1 MKYLRKCAKYL
12 SWNLFEYL
20 KRNYF
25 ILDLIKIDLCLNV
38 SKQICFDIWNIWSW
52 KYSSCLEFRAAP
64 SHNMFGSV
72 AQFMW
77 RPSVAHNLRLCFST
91 SPALFTKRKILLW
104 FPAIMFLGVAFSLFF
119 YACFSKLVF
128 FNLVLWELNSIQLHI
143 WNIIIY
149 YYYLNMKYEE
159 QAKDKE
165 KVKVLRIGYKTVS
178 QTMGNQKQKEKR
190 TGNTKRKSAELV
202 IEV

>member
-1 MKYLRKCAKYL
+1 MCQNKYVLISGISSLENILLVL
-12 SWNLFEYL
+12 SLEPRL
-20 KRNYF
+20 
-25 ILDLIKIDLCLNV
+25 LITCLAALPSLCDGQVSLTIYDYVSRHRLLCLPSV
-38 SKQICFDIWNIWSW
+38 KFCFDFLQLCSLA
-52 KYSSCLEFRAAP
+52 SPF
-64 SHNMFGSV
+64 
-72 AQFMW
+72 
-77 RPSVAHNLRLCFST
+77 LCF
-91 SPALFTKRKILLW
+91 FTHASQTLY
-104 FPAIMFLGVAFSLFF
+104 FF
-119 YACFSKLVF
+119 I
-128 FNLVLWELNSIQLHI
+128 LVLWELNSIQLHI

-190 TGNTKRKSAELV
+190 TGNTKRKSVELV

>member
-12 SWNLFEYL
+12 SWNMFELFQIKFKYVLISGISGLE
-20 KRNYF
+20 N
-25 ILDLIKIDLCLNV
+25 ILLVLSLEPRVLTTCLAALPSLCDGQVSLTIYDYVSRHRLLCL
-38 SKQICFDIWNIWSW
+38 
-52 KYSSCLEFRAAP
+52 
-64 SHNMFGSV
+64 
-72 AQFMW
+72 
-77 RPSVAHNLRLCFST
+77 PSVKFCFVFVPWHRLF
-91 SPALFTKRKILLW
+91 F
-104 FPAIMFLGVAFSLFF
+104 VF

-149 YYYLNMKYEE
+149 YYYLNMMYEE

-165 KVKVLRIGYKTVS
+165 IVKVLRIGYKTVS
-178 QTMGNQKQKEKR
+178 QTMGNQKQKEKG
-190 TGNTKRKSAELV
+190 TGNTKRKSAELL

>member
-1 MKYLRKCAKYL
+1 M
-12 SWNLFEYL
+12 FEYL

-25 ILDLIKIDLCLNV
+25 KLDWIRIDLCLNV

-52 KYSSCLEFRAAP
+52 KYSSCLEFRAAR

-119 YACFSKLVF
+119 THVSQSLYFLIWFCENWIQ
-128 FNLVLWELNSIQLHI
+128 FNYIFEILLF
-143 WNIIIY
+143 IIIIWIWST
-149 YYYLNMKYEE
+149 KS
-159 QAKDKE
+159 KP
-165 KVKVLRIGYKTVS
+165 KT
-178 QTMGNQKQKEKR
+178 KK
-190 TGNTKRKSAELV
+190 
-202 IEV
+202 